1 MNKDLTILP
10 HHLDVVISQY
20 YFSDEWG
27 EQLELAK
34 KQHGQKMVNHAK
46 KVVKD
51 FFDSEEVKVVIER
64 PDSICSPNLSTICNR
79 CMVSYGID
87 AYPSIMDLD
96 ENEAGYKE
104 YQLERIK
111 KDENYRKVRHIR
123 LNLNEVTILFYY
135 GLEPKKYSP
144 KFLIN
149 KIEKTARKLGRD
161 SPSVRRPSEVG
172 YSCHESIKKEFPD
185 VYKLT
190 ESGLYED
197 FIERTLDEDP
207 RLKNEKMANKELNEL
222 KKKYSNLFSTVGSDN
237 FYYGVLK
244 IIKE

>member
-1 MNKDLTILP
+1 MKNITILP
-10 HHLDVVISQY
+10 HHLDVIISKY
-20 YFSDEWG
+20 YFSDGWE
-27 EQLELAK
+27 ESLDLIKE
-34 KQHGQKMVNHAK
+34 QHGQKMVNHAK
-46 KVVKD
+46 KVVSN
-51 FFDSEEVKVVIER
+51 FFNSVEVKVVIER
-64 PDSICSPNLSTICNR
+64 PDSICGPNLSTVCNR

-96 ENEAGYKE
+96 KDEAGFKE
-104 YQLERIK
+104 YQLGRMR
-111 KDENYRKVRHIR
+111 KDESYRKVRNIR

-172 YSCHESIKKEFPD
+172 YSSHESIKKEFPD
-185 VYKLT
+185 VYKLM
-190 ESGLYED
+190 ENGLYED

-207 RLKNEKMANKELNEL
+207 RLKNEKMANKELDEL
-222 KKKYSNLFSTVGSDN
+222 KKKYSNLFSTVGSDS
-237 FYYGVLK
+237 FYYEVLK
-244 IIKE
+244 IIKK